1 MKLKG
6 KKIACFVAL
15 PHHTRF
21 LLPLA
26 EASKKYGANVIFF
39 LTMSD
44 YPFERD
50 LVKNKVDYK
59 YLNNY
64 TNDEGRE
71 KIEKSYDMFMEEWV
85 KKCFAWDGFRHW
97 SLLEQERLLSTCF
110 EEYFCL
116 EEFIKRE
123 KPDIFLALHERNRW
137 GKLIGHLSNQH
148 GIPFITLQEGD
159 YHESR
164 LSFSAHTEYST
175 ADLLWGEATMNM
187 LVSHK
192 CSGDKIVLVG
202 NTHLDNA
209 KKMYLEPARKKQI
222 KAELKIPEGKKVLLF
237 LVDLEWGAIID
248 GVVWEK
254 FLDGLS
260 DDIVAVFKWHPN
272 IMRGSYLKIEER
284 IKERAPSA
292 VVLYTYDPY
301 ALLSIADY
309 CVTLG
314 KTTLAL
320 EAVAFDKPL
329 FAIPSRDG
337 KKDYYVEMGVA
348 QSVFPPGN
356 WKHLY
361 EVIENGVPE
370 DIKRNVE
377 EYLRQSFYR
386 LDGKAVERGLE
397 VISHIL
403 ECRQDKAKGKG
414 QKAKVQESRVK
425 SQELGVVNGRASFII
440 PSGNDAESLLSTLT
454 SLSQNV
460 KYPDWEVVIVINDE
474 NMKEMLSGISGDIRI
489 VDSQGDNLSL
499 LYNKGAEASTGEYL
513 IFMKPGIVYFKDE
526 GLLDALK
533 GGVAGIPLRNP
544 DMTPYC
550 LGIGFDFNFA
560 PYFIKEERQSDR
572 ATEGTVPDLR
582 TGLPV
587 SLGGVPEYGAGS
599 ESGLSPSRD
608 AVGGGLI
615 GMHRRVFESIG
626 GFDEGIANH
635 LIEVDACLSAKDK
648 DYPVKYLPDCLGF
661 VFRETFIPPHPPLT
675 KGQRGNSEPMDS
687 GRAAERQS
695 DSQPPSAESGD
706 EWKQRIRFF
715 AKWWG
720 KLPKDDDYIK
730 FAGDLLKV

>member
-50 LVKNKVDYK
+50 LVKNKVAYK

-71 KIEKSYDMFMEEWV
+71 KIEKSYDMFMEQWV

-137 GKLIGHLSNQH
+137 GKLIGHLSNKY
-148 GIPFITLQEGD
+148 GIPFITMQEGD

-192 CSGDKIVLVG
+192 CSADKIVLVG

-209 KKMYLEPARKKQI
+209 KKTYSEPDRKKQI
-222 KAELKIPEGKKVLLF
+222 KSELKIPEGKKVLLF

-248 GVVWEK
+248 GITWEK

-320 EAVAFDKPL
+320 EAVAFGKPL

-337 KKDYYVEMGVA
+337 TKDYYVQMGVA
-348 QSVFPPGN
+348 ESVFPPGN
-356 WKHLY
+356 WKSLY
-361 EVIENGVPE
+361 ETIKNGVPE
-370 DIKRNVE
+370 HVNKNVE

-386 LDGKAVERGLE
+386 LDGKAVERGLG

-403 ECRQDKAKGKG
+403 ECRQNRRQKTEDRRQTEFQKG
-414 QKAKVQESRVK
+414 RV
-425 SQELGVVNGRASFII
+425 SYII
-440 PSGNDAESLLSTLT
+440 PSGNDPEALLSTLT

-460 KYPDWEVVIVINDE
+460 KHPDWETVIAVNDAHI
-474 NMKEMLSGISGDIRI
+474 KEMLSGISGDIRI

-513 IFMKPGIVYFKDE
+513 IFIKPGIVYFKDE
-526 GLLDALK
+526 GLLDTLK

-550 LGIGFDFNFA
+550 LGIGFDFNFS
-560 PYFIKEERQSDR
+560 PYMIKEAVSSQQS
-572 ATEGTVPDLR
+572 A
-582 TGLPV
+582 V
-587 SLGGVPEYGAGS
+587 SSTPAC
-599 ESGLSPSRD
+599 
-608 AVGGGLI
+608 VGGGLI
-615 GMHRRVFESIG
+615 GIHRGVFESIG

-635 LIEVDACLSAKDK
+635 LTETDVCLSAKDK
-648 DYPVKYLPDCLGF
+648 GYSVKYLPDCLGF
-661 VFRETFIPPHPPLT
+661 VFKETFAEGSGV
-675 KGQRGNSEPMDS
+675 KGQGSKGTVPDLRTEQG
-687 GRAAERQS
+687 GVV
-695 DSQPPSAESGD
+695 ESGLSPSRDD
-706 EWKQRIRFF
+706 EWKRRIRFF

-730 FAGDLLKV
+730 FAGNLLKV